1 LTKFKCF
8 LLFMFGQI
16 DKNVTRYY
24 TFSKNDLD
32 VFHDLLEPLSV
43 KKKEHLLRAGEIC
56 GFEAFINKG
65 CIMTYLLNEEGK
77 ETVLYFSVENWWVS
91 DMCSFNEQTKSNFY
105 IQALEDSELLIL
117 TPQTKEEL
125 LFKVPKFERAFRLMI
140 QKNLGVLQNRF
151 HSALA
156 QSAEKRYED
165 FLNRYPG
172 IPQRV
177 SQHHIASYLGV
188 TPEFLSK
195 IRSKKAH
202 T

>member
-1 LTKFKCF
+1 
-8 LLFMFGQI
+8 MFEQI
-16 DKNVTRYY
+16 NKNVTRYY
-24 TFSKNDLD
+24 TFSKSDLD
-32 VFHDLLEPLSV
+32 TFNSLLKPLSV
-43 KKKEHLLRAGEIC
+43 KKKTLLLQAGEVC
-56 GFEAFINKG
+56 NFEAFINNG

-91 DMCSFNEQTKSNFY
+91 DMCSFNEQSKSNFY

-125 LFKVPKFERAFRLMI
+125 LFKVPKFERVFRLMI

-151 HSALA
+151 HSSVA

-165 FLNRYPG
+165 FLKRYPS

-177 SQHHIASYLGV
+177 SQHQIASYLGV
-188 TPEFLSK
+188 SPEFLSK
-195 IRSKKAH
+195 IRSKKVRP
-202 T
+202 

>member
-1 LTKFKCF
+1 
-8 LLFMFGQI
+8 MFEQI
-16 DKNVTRYY
+16 NKNVTRYH
-24 TFSKNDLD
+24 TFSKSDLE
-32 VFHDLLEPLSV
+32 VFNSLLKPLSV
-43 KKKEHLLRAGEIC
+43 KRKTHLLQAGEVC
-56 GFEAFINKG
+56 DFEAFINKG

-91 DMCSFNEQTKSNFY
+91 DMCSFNEQTKSEFN

-125 LFKVPKFERAFRLMI
+125 LFKVPKFERVFRLMI

-151 HSALA
+151 HATMA
-156 QSAEKRYED
+156 QTAEKRYED
-165 FLNRYPG
+165 FLKRYPG

-195 IRSKKAH
+195 IRAKKAH
-202 T
+202 S

>member
-1 LTKFKCF
+1 
-8 LLFMFGQI
+8 MFEQI
-16 DKNVTRYY
+16 NKNVTRYY
-24 TFSKNDLD
+24 TFSKSDLD
-32 VFHDLLEPLSV
+32 TFNSLLKPLSV
-43 KKKEHLLRAGEIC
+43 KKKTLLLQAGEVC
-56 GFEAFINKG
+56 NFEAFINNG

-91 DMCSFNEQTKSNFY
+91 DMCSFNEQSKSNFY

-125 LFKVPKFERAFRLMI
+125 LFKVPKFERVFRLMI

-151 HSALA
+151 HSSVA

-165 FLNRYPG
+165 FLKRYPS

-177 SQHHIASYLGV
+177 SQHQIASYLGV
-188 TPEFLSK
+188 SPEFLSK
-195 IRSKKAH
+195 IRSKKVRS
-202 T
+202 

>member
-1 LTKFKCF
+1 
-8 LLFMFGQI
+8 MFEEI
-16 DKNVTRYY
+16 NKNVTRYY
-24 TFSKNDLD
+24 TFSKADLNN
-32 VFHDLLEPLSV
+32 FNSLLEPLSI
-43 KKKEHLLRAGEIC
+43 KKKTHLLQAGEVC
-56 GFEAFINKG
+56 NFEAFINKG

-125 LFKVPKFERAFRLMI
+125 LYKVPKFERVFRLMI

-151 HSALA
+151 HSIVA
-156 QSAEKRYED
+156 QTAEKRYDE
-165 FLNRYPG
+165 FLQRYPS

-188 TPEFLSK
+188 SPEFLSK
-195 IRSKKAH
+195 IRAKKVRS
-202 T
+202 